1 MIRHVKTL
9 SVFGLLDFVEFC
21 LVRTRACVRAYAC
34 VRVRTRAYACV
45 CVYTCVRACAYV
57 RKSFKQKNKKN
68 FLKKVKKGLYLDLK
82 RWYYIPVPKR
92 GRAKC
97 PNSTFVSNLKNLK
110 KSKKSVDMVEKD
122 VIRYSRSRERLQKRI

>member
-1 MIRHVKTL
+1 MIRHTKTL

-21 LVRTRACVRAYAC
+21 LVRTRAYVRMRVRIRACMCVY

-68 FLKKVKKGLYLDLK
+68 FLKKIKKGLYLDLK
-82 RWYYIPVPKR
+82 
-92 GRAKC
+92 
-97 PNSTFVSNLKNLK
+97 T
-110 KSKKSVDMVEKD
+110 
-122 VIRYSRSRERLQKRI
+122 